1 MHILNFSHPLTPE
14 HLAHLTT
21 LLSSPITN
29 VREIKTQLDVSQPLT
44 EQIVK
49 LLNELE
55 ISSTEW
61 QSVPYI
67 IVLPSLNYASAV
79 MLAELHGRMGHF
91 PTIIRLHP
99 KVGAIVTEFEIAEL
113 INLEAVRQSARTRR

>member
-1 MHILNFSHPLTPE
+1 MHILNFSHPLTSE
-14 HLAHLTT
+14 HMAHLTM
-21 LLSSPITN
+21 LLSNPIASI
-29 VREIKTQLDVSQPLT
+29 REIKTQLDVSQSLT
-44 EQIVK
+44 EQIIK
-49 LLNELE
+49 LLDELE
-55 ISSTEW
+55 ISSTDW

-91 PTIIRLHP
+91 PTIIRLRP
-99 KVGAIVTEFEIAEL
+99 KIGAIVTEFEIAEL

>member
-1 MHILNFSHPLTPE
+1 M
-14 HLAHLTT
+14 AHLTM
-21 LLSSPITN
+21 LLSNPIASI
-29 VREIKTQLDVSQPLT
+29 REIKTQLDVSQSLT
-44 EQIVK
+44 EQIIK
-49 LLNELE
+49 LLDELE
-55 ISSTEW
+55 ISSTDW

-91 PTIIRLHP
+91 PTIIRLRP
-99 KVGAIVTEFEIAEL
+99 KIGAIVTEFEIAEL